1 MNSVLH
7 HWLEKQYE
15 LVPGAR
21 YAVLRTGPADTGPYE
36 QSFSWPQQS
45 DLSTHL
51 ERVITAA
58 LRSKQAVIKTANHVS
73 DETSEP
79 LDALAC
85 PIIVEGQMLG
95 VVAFEMT
102 SRSRLMQQSTVQLI
116 QTGLKWLET
125 ILLSSRLS
133 AQDQLVNLI
142 ELLSAGLEEEDFQ
155 VALVQVATEVAK
167 RFECSQVCIG
177 FVHFLQPR
185 IEAISGNSRIDRQSN
200 LVRTMRDAM
209 AEAIDQGRPVVYPP
223 LPETQ
228 SVQTVHFHAQLANL
242 HSFSAFC
249 SVPLVK
255 NGKAV
260 GALLLERPSDKPFTK
275 NILEHLERIGLLL
288 GPVLETRRRDERS
301 LLAKTIDAAYT
312 KTRHLFGSGYLA
324 FKMSVFLM
332 ALVIGALFMVSG
344 QFRIPADSVIEA
356 GLLRAVI
363 APQNGFIDNAF
374 VRPGDLVSEGDLLAT
389 LDDRELRREQRKWQA
404 QREQL
409 LKEYRQALAQANRS
423 EVAVFLAKRQQ
434 AEAQLTLVEQRLYRT
449 RLTAP
454 FDGVVVKG
462 DLSQKL
468 GSPVER
474 GETLFE
480 VAPIDSYRVVLNVDD
495 RDIGML
501 KAGQMGKLRLAGI
514 PDQMIDIRVD
524 RITPVSVSNGQ
535 RNVFRVEAAMMTQSD
550 LLRPGMEGFSRVD
563 IGERKYLW
571 IWTRKIINQLRLMIW
586 NWLP

>member
-1 MNSVLH
+1 MNSILH

-21 YAVLRTGPADTGPYE
+21 YAVLHTGPADTGPYE
-36 QSFSWPQQS
+36 QSFSWPHES

-51 ERVITAA
+51 ERVINAA
-58 LRSKQAVIKTANHVS
+58 LRSKQAIIKTANHFS

-85 PIIVEGQMLG
+85 PIIVEGQLLG

-102 SRSRLMQQSTVQLI
+102 SRSKVMQQNTVQLI

-155 VALVQVATEVAK
+155 VALVQVATELAK
-167 RFECSQVCIG
+167 RFECSQVSIG

-185 IEAISGNSRIDRQSN
+185 IKAISGNSRIDRQSN
-200 LVRTMRDAM
+200 LIRAMRDAM
-209 AEAIDQGRPVVYPP
+209 SEAIDQGRPVVFPP
-223 LPETQ
+223 LAETEN
-228 SVQTVHFHAQLANL
+228 VQTVHFHAQLAKL
-242 HSFSAFC
+242 HSLSTFC

-260 GALLLERPSDKPFTK
+260 GALLLERPSDTPFSR

-301 LLAKTIDAAYT
+301 LVAKTVDAAYT
-312 KTRHLFGSGYLA
+312 KIRHLFGPGYLM
-324 FKMSVFLM
+324 FKMSVVM
-332 ALVIGALFMVSG
+332 IVLVIGALFMVSG
-344 QFRIPADSVIEA
+344 QFRIAADSVIEA
-356 GLLRAVI
+356 GLLRSVI

-389 LDDRELRREQRKWQA
+389 LDDRELLREQRKWQA

-434 AEAQLTLVEQRLYRT
+434 AEAQLMLVEQRLDRT

-462 DLSQKL
+462 DLSQNL

-474 GETLFE
+474 GASLFE
-480 VAPIDSYRVVLNVDD
+480 IAPIDNYRVVLNVDD
-495 RDIGML
+495 RDIGLL
-501 KAGQMGKLRLAGI
+501 KTGQMGKLRLAGI

-524 RITPVSVSNGQ
+524 RITPVSVSDGQ
-535 RNVFRVEAAMMTQSD
+535 RNVFRVEAAMAAQSD
-550 LLRPGMEGFSRVD
+550 LLRPGMEGVSRVD

-571 IWTRKIINQLRLMIW
+571 IWTRKIFNQLRLTLW
-586 NWLP
+586 HWLP